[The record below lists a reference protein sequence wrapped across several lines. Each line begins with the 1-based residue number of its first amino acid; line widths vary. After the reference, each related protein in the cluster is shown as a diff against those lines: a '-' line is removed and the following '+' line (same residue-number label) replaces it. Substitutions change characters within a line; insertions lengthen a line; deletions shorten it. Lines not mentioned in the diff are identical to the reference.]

1 MTISLRLKRIGT
13 PPRERAPFAR
23 NLILGNQIEHDRPF
37 YQGLPA
43 SHRGAARVEG
53 GKGKTLPSPCIQAT
67 YTGSGGPSRQRVTS
81 CHRAASAKWSHSMT
95 SVAQILK
102 SKPNQSVY
110 TITASESVYDAI
122 KLMAVKQIGALVVT
136 DGDSIAGII
145 TERDYARKVVLMD
158 RSSKVTPVRD
168 IMTQAV
174 RCVRPDQ
181 SSDECMALMTH
192 HRMRHLPV
200 LDQERLIGMISIGDL
215 VKNIIAEQEFTIQ
228 QLEYYITGERA

>member
-1 MTISLRLKRIGT
+1 
-13 PPRERAPFAR
+13 
-23 NLILGNQIEHDRPF
+23 
-37 YQGLPA
+37 
-43 SHRGAARVEG
+43 
-53 GKGKTLPSPCIQAT
+53 
-67 YTGSGGPSRQRVTS
+67 
-81 CHRAASAKWSHSMT
+81 MT

-168 IMTQAV
+168 IMTLAV

-200 LDQERLIGMISIGDL
+200 LDQERLVGMISIGDL

>member
-1 MTISLRLKRIGT
+1 
-13 PPRERAPFAR
+13 
-23 NLILGNQIEHDRPF
+23 
-37 YQGLPA
+37 
-43 SHRGAARVEG
+43 
-53 GKGKTLPSPCIQAT
+53 
-67 YTGSGGPSRQRVTS
+67 
-81 CHRAASAKWSHSMT
+81 MT

-102 SKPNQSVY
+102 SKPNQSVH
-110 TITASESVYDAI
+110 TITASECVYDAI

-136 DGDSIAGII
+136 DGDRIAGII

-168 IMTQAV
+168 IMTDAV

-181 SSDECMALMTH
+181 TSDECMALMTH

-200 LDQERLIGMISIGDL
+200 LDQERLVGMISIGDL